1 MSASVPQVP
10 AEYQIGQTEQSG
22 WNIFAGII
30 LAMNGFF
37 GMMYGLAGILN
48 DQVLHVGGR
57 GPVIADF
64 TTWGWVTLIIGVLM
78 TLAGVGILL
87 GNGAARWLG
96 VAFAFVGACA
106 QFGTISSFPLWG
118 VLVIAIDITIIYTLV
133 ARWHPDF

>member
-1 MSASVPQVP
+1 MSTSVPQVP

-37 GMMYGLAGILN
+37 AIMYGLAGILN

-57 GPVIADF
+57 GPVILDF
-64 TTWGWVTLIIGVLM
+64 TTWGWVTLILGVLM

-96 VAFAFVGACA
+96 VAFAFLSALG

-118 VLVIAIDITIIYTLV
+118 VLVIAIDITVIYSLV
-133 ARWHPDF
+133 ARWQPDF

>member
-1 MSASVPQVP
+1 MSTSVPQVP
-10 AEYQIGQTEQSG
+10 AEYEIGQTEQSG
-22 WNIFAGII
+22 WNIFAGIV
-30 LAMNGFF
+30 LALNGFF

-57 GPVIADF
+57 GPVIFDF

-96 VAFAFVGACA
+96 VAFAFLSAMA
-106 QFGTISSFPLWG
+106 HFGTISSFPLWG
-118 VLVIAIDITIIYTLV
+118 IMVIAIDITIIYTLT
-133 ARWHPDF
+133 ARWMPDF

>member
-1 MSASVPQVP
+1 MSTSVPQVP

-30 LAMNGFF
+30 LALNGFF

-57 GPVIADF
+57 GPVILDF
-64 TTWGWVTLIIGVLM
+64 TTWGWATLILGVLM
-78 TLAGVGILL
+78 TLAGVGILM

-96 VAFAFVGACA
+96 VAFAFLSALA

-118 VLVIAIDITIIYTLV
+118 VLVIAIDITVIYSLV